1 MVPNDIPTKFID
13 TPMNPNDTSMN
24 VNYLNEPKTSPM
36 R

>member
-13 TPMNPNDTSMN
+13 TQMNPNDTSMN
-24 VNYLNEPKTSPM
+24 INYLNEPKTSPM